1 MKAQAV
7 LSPFAPPRRSPVKA
21 ARRVLVV
28 DDDPAILHL
37 ITKVLLAAPVPFQPL
52 AVGSAEAALQLLA
65 AEDGIDCLLAD
76 VVLPGMDGLQLLLS
90 AHQLRP
96 ELKIVV
102 MTSAP
107 SDDLH
112 HAVLENGARLLAKPL
127 DAEDLLAS
135 LEIDRPGAL
144 SRLEGDLD
152 LVDVC
157 RLSAACQGDG
167 GVRIRQ
173 GDAEGALAHRGT
185 TLVHAAV
192 DGLAGLAAFESLRS
206 WRQWQFESL
215 SGLRAATLEPNCEL
229 PMADGRF
236 RDGARAAGSLR
247 GLTLRHLIEWAMR
260 YRQSCTL
267 MVTSQRRSGIL
278 AFEAGSIRSAETG
291 DREGARAAAEILGWE
306 SLRVELIRSP
316 AATPLAAKPRKAPK
330 DGSTSGLETLIDR
343 FCEEVEGVI
352 ATSVVRRH
360 DSAPVAIRSTV
371 SHLDAAAAARLYARL
386 VDSHLAAVE
395 VLGAGDA
402 WGETEDILITTAKVY
417 LLIRRLGDEHYH
429 WLAVSSQANLAFCRL
444 LMRSHAAFLL
454 SGLAELGELGG
465 G

>member
-1 MKAQAV
+1 
-7 LSPFAPPRRSPVKA
+7 
-21 ARRVLVV
+21 
-28 DDDPAILHL
+28 
-37 ITKVLLAAPVPFQPL
+37 
-52 AVGSAEAALQLLA
+52 
-65 AEDGIDCLLAD
+65 
-76 VVLPGMDGLQLLLS
+76 
-90 AHQLRP
+90 
-96 ELKIVV
+96 
-102 MTSAP
+102 
-107 SDDLH
+107 
-112 HAVLENGARLLAKPL
+112 
-127 DAEDLLAS
+127 
-135 LEIDRPGAL
+135 
-144 SRLEGDLD
+144 
-152 LVDVC
+152 
-157 RLSAACQGDG
+157 
-167 GVRIRQ
+167 
-173 GDAEGALAHRGT
+173 
-185 TLVHAAV
+185 
-192 DGLAGLAAFESLRS
+192 
-206 WRQWQFESL
+206 
-215 SGLRAATLEPNCEL
+215 
-229 PMADGRF
+229 
-236 RDGARAAGSLR
+236 
-247 GLTLRHLIEWAMR
+247 
-260 YRQSCTL
+260 
-267 MVTSQRRSGIL
+267 VTSQRRSGIL